1 MSALGVHSIGGVYQF
16 DFALRDFCFRVFH
29 PILYPPE
36 VHSKFRREPAK
47 RLTQRGKTDV
57 TVDSANAHALAY
69 STAGDPS

>member
-29 PILYPPE
+29 RLPLHPE
-36 VHSKFRREPAK
+36 VHSKFRREEAK

-57 TVDSANAHALAY
+57 TVDSANANALAH